1 MSDGSLVPGRIDP
14 DPESSIGKKIPPWI
28 SILID
33 KYVASLS
40 VASSARSAVTIG
52 KLSVFL
58 TGCVRGE
65 VACSQPETDALIVVC
80 FPVTIIGVVRTIRMF
95 LTLFI
100 NVCIGQLLQASN
112 DQLVS
117 YSDRELSL
125 LTPQMLGKLRG
136 MSSSSRRY

>member
-1 MSDGSLVPGRIDP
+1 MVMGSSLSRTQFVTIDKSHMFAFHFYYMPDGILVPGRIDP

-40 VASSARSAVTIG
+40 VASSARSVVTIG

-80 FPVTIIGVVRTIRMF
+80 FRVFNPHWSCCANH
-95 LTLFI
+95 LF
-100 NVCIGQLLQASN
+100 
-112 DQLVS
+112 VS
-117 YSDRELSL
+117 S
-125 LTPQMLGKLRG
+125 
-136 MSSSSRRY
+136 